1 MTDYIILCEKSSA
14 AENFAKAL
22 GGQRGI
28 FEGKSYEIV
37 AAQGHLLTLKQP
49 QDMVEDEDLKERYSS
64 WMINTMP
71 WNLNHFSWKREPIV
85 YIDRRTK
92 KKTSQLK
99 LINDIGV
106 KANKGSA
113 IVIATDV
120 DPSGEGEL
128 IGWEIINA
136 IGWKKPVYRMYFTDE
151 AAPSIQNAF
160 RTMKDISVQEKD
172 GDYLKAEARN
182 RWDYASMQLTRIAT
196 LSARHAGYN
205 VVSKQGRLKSVMVRH
220 IFEQEEAIKKYVKK
234 PYFETKFKDENGH
247 VYARKIAADDDVSDI
262 RFENK
267 ADGEKDA
274 LRYQQSGVTDVE
286 TVRKKSAPGKL
297 LDLATLSASLA
308 TKGFEA
314 QQVLSVYQNMYEK
327 QYVSYPRTE
336 DKFISTEQ
344 FHEMAPLVDQ
354 IASVVGVDARLLT
367 HREPRK
373 THVKDGGAHGANRP
387 GTNIPNSLEEIE
399 KFGGK
404 CGVAIYTMLARN
416 FLAMY
421 GEDYIYDSVTAR
433 LEKYPNF
440 TTSFTVPVALNY
452 KLIFDTSSH
461 TKDEDDTEKENTNS
475 VGKVATPFV
484 FEGANKKP
492 TKPTMTWLMKYL
504 EKYDVGTGATRTST
518 LADISNKKSKMPL
531 LTEKNGALATTSAGK
546 VTAVLAEGTFI
557 SSVNVTKQ
565 LFDAMKEV
573 GEFKKTIEDALG
585 LFGQVIKHDMPIMI
599 KNGQNLK
606 AVLGEP
612 DKKLQMAKPKPRVT
626 REATI
631 DGVTQEVTF
640 NKVWGTYSFSDTEI
654 DALCRGEQIEI
665 IYKKDASDAG
675 SKCIGRLAQ
684 GKTDSGKVFWGFKGE
699 FVQDTS
705 AKEADPNLVM
715 TERNGRKVF
724 YRKTWRNHE
733 FTEEEIKLLNAGE
746 TIRFV
751 VGGLEYQGKI
761 DLIPYKGK
769 KYWGFDGKMA
779 RTDFKDETFYYTRF
793 KDNDIRFKY
802 VWGGYEFSDDELQS
816 LSKGKTITIVKNGK
830 ELKGKLALNTYNGAK
845 YWGFKL
851 VNKK

>member
-1 MTDYIILCEKSSA
+1 MVDYIILCEKPSA
-14 AENFAKAL
+14 AKNFAKAL
-22 GGQRGI
+22 GGKSGV
-28 FEGKSYEIV
+28 FEGKSYEIL

-49 QDMVEDEDLKERYSS
+49 QDMVDDKELKERYAT
-64 WMINTMP
+64 WAMNTMP
-71 WNLNHFSWKREPIV
+71 WNLEHFSWEREPIA

-92 KKTSQLK
+92 KKTSLLK
-99 LINDIGV
+99 LINDIGL
-106 KANKGSA
+106 KAHEGASIA
-113 IVIATDV
+113 IATDV

-128 IGWEIINA
+128 IAWEIINA
-136 IGWKKPVYRMYFTDE
+136 IGWKKPVHRMYFTDE

-160 RTMKDISVQEKD
+160 RTMKDVSVQMED
-172 GDYLKAEARN
+172 GDYVKAEARN

-220 IFEQEEAIKKYVKK
+220 IFEQEEAIKNYVKK
-234 PYFETKFKDENGH
+234 PYYETKFKDENGH
-247 VYARKIAADDDVSDI
+247 VYARKIAADDDTTDI

-274 LRYQQSGVTDVE
+274 SRYQQSGVTDVE

-314 QQVLSVYQNMYEK
+314 QQVLSVYQELYEK

-354 IASVVGVDARLLT
+354 IASVVGVDTRLLT
-367 HREPRK
+367 HRELRK

-387 GTNIPNSLEEIE
+387 GTNVPTSLEEIE
-399 KFGGK
+399 KIGGK

-421 GEDYIYDSVTAR
+421 GEDYVYDSVTAR
-433 LEKYPNF
+433 LEKYPSF
-440 TTSFTVPVALNY
+440 TTSFTIPVALNY

-461 TKDEDDTEKENTNS
+461 TEDEEDKEKENTNG
-475 VGKVATPFV
+475 VGRVAAPFLY
-484 FEGANKKP
+484 EGANKKP
-492 TKPTMTWLMKYL
+492 SKPTMKWLMKYL

-518 LADISNKKSKMPL
+518 LADISNKKTKMPL
-531 LTEKNGALATTSAGK
+531 LVEKKGALSTTSAGK

-573 GEFKKTIEDALG
+573 GEFKKTINDVLG

-599 KNGQNLK
+599 QNGQKLK
-606 AVLGEP
+606 AVLDEP

-626 REATI
+626 REVTI
-631 DGVTQEVTF
+631 NGVTQEVTF
-640 NKVWGTYSFSDTEI
+640 NIEWGTYKFSDNEI
-654 DALCRGEQIEI
+654 DALCRGEVIEI
-665 IYKKDASDAG
+665 IYKKNPTDKG
-675 SKCIGRLAQ
+675 GKCVGRLAQ
-684 GKTDSGKVFWGFKGE
+684 GKTDSGRTFWGFKGE
-699 FVQDTS
+699 FVQDTA

-724 YRKTWRNHE
+724 YRKTWRKRE
-733 FTEEEIKLLNAGE
+733 FTDEEIKLLNAGE
-746 TIRFV
+746 TIRITINGV
-751 VGGLEYQGKI
+751 EYEGKI
-761 DLIPYKGK
+761 DILTYNGK

-779 RTDFKDETFYYTRF
+779 RTDFKDDKYYYTRF
-793 KDNDIRFKY
+793 KGNDIRFKY
-802 VWGGYEFSDDELQS
+802 IWGGYEFSDEELKT
-816 LSKGKTITIVKNGK
+816 LSKGKAITIQKNGK
-830 ELKGKLALNTYNGAK
+830 DLTGKLALNTYNGAK
-845 YWGFKL
+845 FWGFTL
-851 VNKK
+851 ENKK